1 MSFIR
6 SLLPL
11 KPTSKG
17 LAFVKT
23 ETFLRT
29 LQLVAKK
36 MLSQG
41 HNWEE
46 IDVQLRDITVRELL
60 PKRSHSADEVCD
72 FYRNYF
78 QIIDSTWLFAVQ
90 TMKES
95 WTVME
100 QDPKKFLRDL
110 GLLPGKPAG
119 VAPASALDRKI
130 EGKSTMNAP
139 KEWKE
144 NVDYV

>member
-90 TMKES
+90 AMKES
-95 WTVME
+95 WTVMA

-110 GLLPGKPAG
+110 GLLPGTPAG